1 MTATKAFST
10 AELTALREA
19 HTAHYNDTCQIGVL
33 STTQDTTGYPAP
45 TWTYGS
51 TIECG
56 FDPAGGRE
64 REGADKTVLR
74 SDATLRLPIG
84 TSVNQKDRVK
94 IISRHGSTLSPAETY
109 QVTSLAMRGPSG
121 LVLDLVKVD
130 V

>member
-10 AELTALREA
+10 AELAALRDA
-19 HTAHYNDTCQIGVL
+19 HTAHYNDSCQIGVL
-33 STTQDTTGYPAP
+33 TSTQDSTGYPAP

-51 TIECG
+51 TISCG
-56 FDPAGGRE
+56 FDPSGGRE

-109 QVTSLAMRGPSG
+109 QVSSLTMRGPSG